1 MSSVFSYIAPPADAP
16 PPIAPQA
23 LPSYPSKEPVVE
35 LNLMYPAAGEPSR
48 CAVVPLGNKP
58 APVLEVLV
66 TVVASGEAS
75 SALVPCA
82 AVA

>member
-1 MSSVFSYIAPPADAP
+1 M
-16 PPIAPQA
+16 
-23 LPSYPSKEPVVE
+23 VE